1 MKRLICILSIL
12 LTGSFLALAQ
22 TPQEIIARMEAEME
36 KHEGEG
42 LIMTV
47 DTKVPV
53 LGTIAIKSYTLGNKA
68 RIETELKGYKLIE
81 WTDGISDWEYDSKN
95 KKIEITKADPSTMD
109 DAGDAELFSDITD
122 GYDVTLKKETDDAWY
137 FTCKKSKTNTDKDA
151 PKNVDLVVSKKNY
164 YPVSLSAKISG
175 ITMTMRDISFGV
187 TEKQVTFNAADF
199 PGIAIVDKR

>member
-1 MKRLICILSIL
+1 MKRLFCILSIL
-12 LTGSFLALAQ
+12 ASSVIALAQ
-22 TPQEIIARMEAEME
+22 TPEEILARMEAEME

-42 LIMTV
+42 LSMTV

-53 LGTIAIKSYTLGNKA
+53 VGTISIKSYVLGDKA
-68 RIETELKGYKLIE
+68 RIETELKGFKLIE
-81 WTDGISDWEYDSKN
+81 WTDGVSDWEYDSKN

-122 GYDVTLKKETDDAWY
+122 GYDVSLKKETNDAWY
-137 FTCKKSKTNTDKDA
+137 FVCKKTKDNTDKDA
-151 PKNVDLVVSKKNY
+151 PKNIDLVISKKNY
-164 YPVSLSAKISG
+164 YPVSLSAKMSG